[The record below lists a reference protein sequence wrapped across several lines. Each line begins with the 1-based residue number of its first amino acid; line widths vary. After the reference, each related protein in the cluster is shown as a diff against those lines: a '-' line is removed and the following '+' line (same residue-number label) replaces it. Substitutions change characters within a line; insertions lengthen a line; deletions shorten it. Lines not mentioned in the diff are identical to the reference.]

1 VFVYI
6 LYINTDKVK
15 NCLKCKSLEINTI
28 ESLMKWKNKTKG
40 GKTEEST
47 ERERGRERERVS
59 Y

>member
-1 VFVYI
+1 MSVYI

-28 ESLMKWKNKTKG
+28 DSLMKWKNKTKG
-40 GKTEEST
+40 GTIEEL
-47 ERERGRERERVS
+47 RERERES

>member
-15 NCLKCKSLEINTI
+15 NCSKCKSLEINTVD
-28 ESLMKWKNKTKG
+28 SLVKWKNKTKG
-40 GKTEEST
+40 GKTEES
-47 ERERGRERERVS
+47 RERERES